1 MDKVFARQI
10 LPILL
15 AIGLLWY
22 VLKDVP
28 LAQLAEQFHRAN
40 YRWLFIVAGLTSLY
54 FIVRPLRWRLTLQ
67 ALGYHPSFFR
77 TTVALLAGTMAS
89 MIVPGAGELTRCGTL
104 QRTDGVPLAQ
114 SLGSVVAERVIDVI
128 MLIVLVGLTFLFE
141 FKRVG
146 QYITNLLTP
155 VASRFTPEGKSGINL
170 LISGLLLLAISIALI
185 FWLVKTKAFQ
195 EHRWV
200 VRAVA
205 IGRNIGKGF
214 LSIRQLKRPKL
225 FIALTIGS
233 YVLSFSITYA
243 LFFASAQTVFLPPTA
258 ALTVLTVSS
267 LGGLAVPTQ
276 GGLGTYHFLVSRVLI
291 LYGMKETDSVIVATF
306 MHAIGFGI
314 NLLLSSVS
322 FLIIPFLLKHRSTQL
337 NKQTA

>member
-1 MDKVFARQI
+1 MNKVFARQA

-28 LAQLAEQFHRAN
+28 LTQLAGQFRRAN
-40 YRWLFIVAGLTSLY
+40 YRWLFIVAGLTCLY
-54 FIVRPLRWRLTLQ
+54 FIVRPIRWRLTLQ
-67 ALGYHPSFFR
+67 ALGYRPSLFR

-155 VASRFTPEGKSGINL
+155 VASRFIPEGKSGAL
-170 LISGLLLLAISIALI
+170 LISGLLLLAISIGLVS
-185 FWLVKTKAFQ
+185 WLLKTKAFQ

-200 VRAVA
+200 IRAVA

-214 LSIRQLKRPKL
+214 LSIRQLNQPKL
-225 FIALTIGS
+225 FIALTISS

-322 FLIIPFLLKHRSTQL
+322 FLIIPFLLKHRAAQL
-337 NKQTA
+337 DKQTA